1 MLQTRDRSLL
11 PTNFRRAHTMRS
23 YCEGVSTV
31 IVPPSA
37 PGQNRQAPAGQPLS
51 ERTLLWL
58 AAACGVLGAIVT
70 LAAAEVVAFFV
81 AASSSPLFAVGAW
94 IVDLAPP
101 GFKEWIIRTFGTS
114 DKLVLFICLGIL
126 LLVLSAI
133 VGLLE
138 YRKPPLGSI
147 TLAVI
152 GAIAALAVVT
162 RPDASPFWVAPTII
176 GVIAGVIMLR
186 GAVVRMRG
194 WQQAEALERRVP
206 SAEPEIARRSFLRYV
221 GAGAGVA
228 LIVGIGAR
236 AMNAGSAA
244 VTAVRNA
251 VKLPRPAK
259 PAGPLPAG
267 ASLDVPGLSSYVT
280 PADEFY
286 RIDTALQVPAL
297 NPDDWKLHIGGMV
310 DNEVDITFAELL
322 ALPLTEHMLTLACVS
337 NEVGGNLVGNAL
349 WLGYPIRE
357 LLKKAGPQAGADM
370 VLSRSS
376 DGFTAGTPLDVLTD
390 DGTEALLA
398 VGMNGK
404 PLPLEHGFPVRMVVP
419 GLYGYV
425 SATKWVVELTVT
437 KFSKAIGYWTDKG
450 WSERGPVKTAS
461 RIDTPKDGAS
471 IKTGT
476 RAIAGVAWDQH
487 TGIAKV
493 EVRVDNGQWQ
503 QARLADAVS
512 ADTWRQWVLEWDAPK
527 GSHTIEVRATNAD
540 GQTQT
545 SAQAPPAP
553 NGATGWHT
561 ITVTAA

>member
-1 MLQTRDRSLL
+1 
-11 PTNFRRAHTMRS
+11 
-23 YCEGVSTV
+23 
-31 IVPPSA
+31 
-37 PGQNRQAPAGQPLS
+37 
-51 ERTLLWL
+51 
-58 AAACGVLGAIVT
+58 
-70 LAAAEVVAFFV
+70 
-81 AASSSPLFAVGAW
+81 
-94 IVDLAPP
+94 
-101 GFKEWIIRTFGTS
+101 
-114 DKLVLFICLGIL
+114 
-126 LLVLSAI
+126 
-133 VGLLE
+133 
-138 YRKPPLGSI
+138 
-147 TLAVI
+147 
-152 GAIAALAVVT
+152 
-162 RPDASPFWVAPTII
+162 
-176 GVIAGVIMLR
+176 
-186 GAVVRMRG
+186 
-194 WQQAEALERRVP
+194 
-206 SAEPEIARRSFLRYV
+206 
-221 GAGAGVA
+221 
-228 LIVGIGAR
+228 
-236 AMNAGSAA
+236 A

-251 VKLPRPAK
+251 VKLPKAATPA
-259 PAGPLPAG
+259 PPVPAG

-310 DNEVDITFAELL
+310 DHEVDITFAELL

-376 DGFTAGTPLDVLTD
+376 DEFTAGTPLEVLTD
-390 DGTEALLA
+390 DNTDALLA

-450 WSERGPVKTAS
+450 WSAHGPVKTAS
-461 RIDTPKDGAS
+461 RIDTPRDGAS

-487 TGIAKV
+487 TGISKV

-503 QARLADAVS
+503 QAKLADSVS
-512 ADTWRQWVLEWDAPK
+512 ADTWRQWVLEWEAPK
-527 GSHTIEVRATNAD
+527 GAHTIQVRATNAD

-545 SAQAPPAP
+545 SVQAPPAP
-553 NGATGWHT
+553 NGSTGWHT
-561 ITVTAA
+561 INVTAA